1 MQEDVET
8 DHTWSFTIALLSP
21 DESFQVPHHG
31 AVHAEYRRDFHRTC
45 AIKVL
50 ERHGQTVAT
59 VAWADST
66 ACCYGEQRWR
76 RRVARKGGICALS
89 GQVIAKGDAVYC
101 PRLVQPVPRN
111 IEAMILASVMEAIP
125 SENAI

>member
-1 MQEDVET
+1 MQDVIET
-8 DHTWSFTIALLSP
+8 DHTWFHTMALLSP
-21 DESFQVPHHG
+21 DESFQVSRRG
-31 AVHAEYRRDFHRTC
+31 AVQEEYRRDFYRTC

-66 ACCYGEQRWR
+66 ACCYGEQLWR
-76 RRVARKGGICALS
+76 RCVARRDGICALS

-111 IEAMILASVMEAIP
+111 IQAMILASALEAIP
-125 SENAI
+125 SADVI